1 MKNVN
6 DKGKV
11 TVTISEILPMT
22 IKMCPWQFINGEQ
35 EAAESAPDNMLG
47 FLRNF
52 YNQTEAL
59 SFFT

>member
-1 MKNVN
+1 
-6 DKGKV
+6 
-11 TVTISEILPMT
+11 
-22 IKMCPWQFINGEQ
+22 MCPWQFINGEQ

-59 SFFT
+59 SFLPENFIGYPLIQSLFSLS